1 MESNSDDVSS
11 DDLDDDGVP
20 LNKVELQNPKVIRP

>member
-1 MESNSDDVSS
+1 MESNSDVSS
-11 DDLDDDGVP
+11 DDLDSDGVP